1 MRVDD
6 GVQRVARVL
15 LRGLAC
21 GILEELEEGKARFR
35 YDAEWLSH
43 PRTEPISQ
51 TMPLRPEPFDAVG
64 VHPFFLGLLPEGW
77 LFDLALARLKLSS
90 ADPFGLVLALCAD
103 CVGAVSIV
111 PVSAEGA
118 NG

>member
-1 MRVDD
+1 MKVDD
-6 GVQRVARVL
+6 GVQRIARVL
-15 LRGLAC
+15 MRGFAC
-21 GILEELEEGKARFR
+21 GILEELEQGKARFR
-35 YDAEWLSH
+35 YDVEWLSR
-43 PRTEPISQ
+43 PGAEPISR

-64 VHPFFLGLLPEGW
+64 VHPCFLGLLPEGW
-77 LFDLALARLKLSS
+77 LFDLALARLKLSP

-111 PVSAEGA
+111 PVSAEQV